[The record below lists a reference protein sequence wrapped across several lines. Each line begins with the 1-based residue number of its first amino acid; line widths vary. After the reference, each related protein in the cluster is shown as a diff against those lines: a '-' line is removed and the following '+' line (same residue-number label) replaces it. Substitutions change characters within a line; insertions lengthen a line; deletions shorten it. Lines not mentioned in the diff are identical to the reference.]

1 MTLLLRALGV
11 LLIVGGTVWIFQGLG
26 ILTVIPSFMIGQTE
40 WIVYGGLAV
49 AAGAGLVLASRGRRS
64 A

>member
-26 ILTVIPSFMIGQTE
+26 VLTAVDSFMIGQTE
-40 WIVYGGLAV
+40 WIVYGGIAV
-49 AAGAGLVLASRGRRS
+49 AAGAGLVLASRRRR
-64 A
+64 AV